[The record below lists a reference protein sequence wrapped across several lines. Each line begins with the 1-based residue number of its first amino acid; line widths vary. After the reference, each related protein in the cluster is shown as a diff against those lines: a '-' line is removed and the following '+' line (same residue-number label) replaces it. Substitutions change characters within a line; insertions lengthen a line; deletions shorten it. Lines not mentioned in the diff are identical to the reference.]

1 MVLVLLLLATTCRCA
16 KVGAAE
22 KPKIGIT
29 GFRVAGDLDP
39 SLEDSL
45 YDTLLT
51 KVGDTGRAIV
61 VDREEIGR
69 EAKDIKE
76 SRQATSEEEAR
87 SKAISRLGIERMCA
101 GSLAKVGNRYY
112 ASVKVINLDL
122 SVERVITSSTESEA
136 DLGTIISDLAI
147 KVVLTRTELDYFERA
162 EEAWA
167 KAEAAD
173 TAQTYRE
180 YLEDFPESRR
190 APEAAAR
197 LERRT
202 LPFKLEMV
210 LIKGGAFTMGS
221 KQAEVGREPDEGPA
235 SEVEVGDFYLGKYEV
250 TFAQYDA
257 FCEATGRKKPDD
269 EGWGRGDRPAIRV
282 TWNAAAEFCNWLSEM
297 TKLDYRLPT
306 EAEWEYACRAGTTT
320 PFYWGE
326 SLGNVHEYAN
336 TVDQSAKRKH
346 PDWSA
351 IAGDDG
357 YAETAPVG
365 TYKPNV
371 WGLYDMH
378 GNVWE
383 WCADWYEAGYYVYGP
398 GNNPQGPSEGTERV
412 LRGGSWFNTLPYLRS
427 ASRQG
432 FNPGYVSNGVGFRVA
447 LSP

>member
-1 MVLVLLLLATTCRCA
+1 LLLITTCRCA
-16 KVGAAE
+16 SAGAAE
-22 KPKIGIT
+22 KPKVGIT
-29 GFRVAGDLDP
+29 EFRVAGDLDP

-45 YDTLLT
+45 YDTLLNN
-51 KVGDTGRAIV
+51 VADTGRAIV
-61 VDREEIGR
+61 VGREEIGR
-69 EAKDIKE
+69 EVKDIKE

-87 SKAISRLGIERMCA
+87 SKAISNLGIEKMCA

-112 ASVKVINLDL
+112 ASVKVVNLDL
-122 SVERVITSSTESEA
+122 SVERVITNSTESEA
-136 DLGTIISDLAI
+136 DLETIISDLAI
-147 KVVLTRTELDYFERA
+147 GVVLTRTELDHFERA

-167 KAEAAD
+167 KAEAENTEQA
-173 TAQTYRE
+173 YRE

-190 APEAAAR
+190 AAEAAAG
-197 LERRT
+197 LEQRT

-221 KQAEVGREPDEGPA
+221 KQAEVGRDHDEGPA
-235 SEVEVGDFYLGKYEV
+235 SEVAVGDFYLGKYEV

-257 FCEATGRKKPDD
+257 FCDATSRKKPDD

-282 TWNAAAEFCNWLSEM
+282 TWNAAAEFCNWLSEV

-326 SLGNVHEYAN
+326 SLENVHEHAN
-336 TVDQSAKRKH
+336 TVDQSAKRNH

-351 IAGDDG
+351 IPGDDG

-365 TYKPNV
+365 TYKPNA

-383 WCADWYEAGYYVYGP
+383 WCADWYDVGYYRYGP
-398 GNNPQGPSEGTERV
+398 ESNPQGPAEGTERV
-412 LRGGSWFNTLPYLRS
+412 LRGGSWFNSLPYLRS

-432 FNPGYVSNGVGFRVA
+432 FNPDYVSNGVGFRVA
-447 LSP
+447 RSP